1 MLQMQRHALK
11 AAAMLQMQRLTLNAA
26 AWGRR
31 PASCPGAALT
41 VWAAIRCAQVR

>member
-11 AAAMLQMQRLTLNAA
+11 AAAMLQMQRLTLKAA

-31 PASCPGAALT
+31 PASFQGAALT
-41 VWAAIRCAQVR
+41 VWAAIRRA